1 MDIKQI
7 RLHNFLALAAGYQT
21 KQEFCVAI
29 GIRPAY
35 FSQVKAGT
43 KAIGDKVARRIEE
56 QLDIPTGFL
65 DTLQDTRKT
74 DEVMPSSPAI
84 NLAYLIDDMPPIIRE
99 RMRSLILAVAA
110 ELGEK
115 SAKQTGVHALSLRN
129 DQATPDT
136 RAIESFSIDT
146 GEERAQQSNQPIGIP
161 GKAKRGS

>member
-7 RLHNFLALAAGYQT
+7 RLHNFLALAAGYET
-21 KQEFCVAI
+21 KQDFCQAI

-65 DTLQDTRKT
+65 DKLQGTRNT
-74 DEVMPSSPAI
+74 DEQLPNSQSI

-115 SAKQTGVHALSLRN
+115 SAKQTSVHALSLRSEN
-129 DQATPDT
+129 TTPET
-136 RAIESFSIDT
+136 RVIEGFSINT
-146 GEERAQQSNQPIGIP
+146 GEEREQQGNQPVRLP
-161 GKAKRGS
+161 GNAKRGS